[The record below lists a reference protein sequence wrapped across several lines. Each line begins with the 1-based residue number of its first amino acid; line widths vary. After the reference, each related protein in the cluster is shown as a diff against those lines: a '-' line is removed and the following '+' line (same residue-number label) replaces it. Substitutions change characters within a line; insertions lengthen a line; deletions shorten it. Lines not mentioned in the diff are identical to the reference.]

1 MAVNEPSALLSAESN
16 AKQGMAAAVEV
27 VGGRGGLGRA
37 GSDLLR
43 QCFLYDPD
51 GTYIRT
57 WVSEVDKMAAPWCF
71 APWEHVAKLHH
82 TEDRCGLYIA
92 TTNRL
97 LWQPIG
103 CCSSLLVAA
112 M

>member
-1 MAVNEPSALLSAESN
+1 
-16 AKQGMAAAVEV
+16 MAAAVEV
-27 VGGRGGLGRA
+27 VGGAGGLGRA

-71 APWEHVAKLHH
+71 APWEQHRVPKLHH
-82 TEDRCGLYIA
+82 AEDRCGLYIA
-92 TTNRL
+92 AV
-97 LWQPIG
+97 
-103 CCSSLLVAA
+103 VAY
-112 M
+112 